1 MVSALSPIGDGS
13 SQHFSSVAP
22 AARVIPTSG
31 TQPPALLSPLF
42 GGALDLYGDRYAPL
56 LLCLWCGPKRV
67 PPILGDGGDGGDE
80 NHDLHSAVRGG
91 ALASLQAGCK
101 VRAGRLPG
109 L

>member
-22 AARVIPTSG
+22 AARVVLTSG
-31 TQPPALLSPLF
+31 TQPPSLLSPLF
-42 GGALDLYGDRYAPL
+42 GGALDLYGDRHAPL
-56 LLCLWCGPKRV
+56 LPCLWCGPKRV
-67 PPILGDGGDGGDE
+67 PPILGDGGDE

-91 ALASLQAGCK
+91 ALASLQAGCE